1 MKINTLPKDRDQV
14 VDVVY
19 DTPNQLDWV
28 VRENP
33 QLQAELNSLSQT
45 KEELSSSV
53 VNKVLKRIKDL

>member
-1 MKINTLPKDRDQV
+1 MKINTLPNDRNQA
-14 VDVVY
+14 VDAVY
-19 DTPNQLDWV
+19 DAPRQLAWV